1 MSRAG
6 GARVGGR
13 TVQNGSLVMRDSS
26 GSSPQLGATL
36 PTPIMSLLRT
46 PLLRT
51 PVAALRRDNTP
62 HAVEDND
69 DDWSDC
75 SLYTPRQPL
84 EENHASPVTPRV
96 AIALDQICG
105 GIGSAGL
112 RRPDRIDRTDWGEVK
127 VDTRT
132 TGDRQVE
139 GMNGSR
145 AVDGN
150 RLQGRT
156 IAHDDA
162 RWGGNG
168 SNVYDWEKWIV
179 GGITPP
185 PPLYVDPSIK
195 ARLSR
200 PSALVLRHTLTS
212 TNAARRSKMQGHNMG
227 ESSPRPSPRRS
238 PRPSP
243 QYSPQQSVAPGVAPG
258 LLEQLRIG
266 VWLEKGIVPLPALG
280 GAIRGAMGPS
290 RKEQFRPCFCRVAV
304 SPPPPVSSQG
314 YSQEPA
320 LASPPIA
327 GRIDGVHETYN
338 THIHVS
344 RRGNVTHTRPPPPPP
359 PPPPPTTIIG
369 ADTCF
374 LEWSIHTRSS
384 AATSHSPSSPAS
396 PRRRR
401 RGRGT
406 DHLGSPAE
414 AAAGRRGGGF
424 WTRVPFSVITAV
436 KLVRQGDDVDDV
448 DDADGDGGENH
459 TTDYRR
465 FRGDTADNIDVRS
478 APPAEAALRRV
489 AVHVMMDAPPFR
501 VVFHSNSAAEAE
513 AFAAGVVLCS
523 NQFRLGECPHTPSST
538 CMGL

>member
-6 GARVGGR
+6 DARVG
-13 TVQNGSLVMRDSS
+13 GSLVMRDSS

-36 PTPIMSLLRT
+36 PTPVMPLLRT

-62 HAVEDND
+62 HAIEDND

-105 GIGSAGL
+105 GVGSAGL
-112 RRPDRIDRTDWGEVK
+112 TRPDRIDRTDRSEVK

-132 TGDRQVE
+132 TGDSHVE
-139 GMNGSR
+139 GTSASR

-150 RLQGRT
+150 RVQGRT
-156 IAHDDA
+156 IAQNDA
-162 RWGGNG
+162 RWGGHG
-168 SNVYDWEKWIV
+168 SNADGWEKWIV
-179 GGITPP
+179 DGLTPP

-200 PSALVLRHTLTS
+200 PSALVLRHTLIS
-212 TNAARRSKMQGHNMG
+212 PNAARRFKTQGHNMG
-227 ESSPRPSPRRS
+227 ESSPRPP
-238 PRPSP
+238 PRPSSRP
-243 QYSPQQSVAPGVAPG
+243 PSQYSPQYSVAPGVAPG

-266 VWLEKGIVPLPALG
+266 VWLEKGIVPLPALK
-280 GAIRGAMGPS
+280 GALGGAMGPS
-290 RKEQFRPCFCRVAV
+290 RKEQFRPCFCRVAA
-304 SPPPPVSSQG
+304 SPPPASSQG
-314 YSQEPA
+314 YPQEPK

-338 THIHVS
+338 MHIHVS
-344 RRGNVTHTRPPPPPP
+344 RRGNVTHTRPRPPP
-359 PPPPPTTIIG
+359 PPPPPTTIVG

-374 LEWSIHTRSS
+374 LEWSIHIRSS
-384 AATSHSPSSPAS
+384 AATSHSSSSLAS

-406 DHLGSPAE
+406 DLLGSPAE
-414 AAAGRRGGGF
+414 TAAGRHAGGF

-436 KLVRQGDDVDDV
+436 KLVRQGDDVDDADDA

-459 TTDYRR
+459 IKDYRR
-465 FRGDTADNIDVRS
+465 GRGDTADNIDARS
-478 APPAEAALRRV
+478 VPPAEAALHRV
-489 AVHVMMDAPPFR
+489 AVHVMMDTPPFR

-538 CMGL
+538 YGIVIL